1 MCNSNG
7 KWYKCVIVM
16 VSDIQVCNSNG
27 KWYKCVIVM
36 VSDTSV

>member
-1 MCNSNG
+1 
-7 KWYKCVIVM
+7 M